1 MNRIQPR
8 QPPTTPAAAGKKSS
22 SSTEAPV
29 IAGGILS
36 RAEAGKSLFALFA
49 PLHYERNYAYP
60 LIVWLHGPDDNETQL
75 KRIMPLVSLRNY
87 AAIAPRGTAGGET
100 EAAAFGWS
108 QSEEHI
114 ELAQQRVLDC
124 LAAARQ
130 RFNVAPGRVFVA
142 GHECGGTMALRLAL
156 REPHRFAGV
165 LSLGG
170 RFPSGHA
177 PLAQLDAARQLSIF
191 VAANRASQR
200 YPTEAVCDDL
210 RLVHSAGMS
219 ITLREYPGTDGLRPQ
234 VLADMDRWLMDQI
247 TGGMAATAAS
257 ASPQPRSR

>member
-8 QPPTTPAAAGKKSS
+8 KPPTTPGMAGKKSS
-22 SSTEAPV
+22 PSTESPV
-29 IAGGILS
+29 ITAGILS
-36 RAEAGKSLFALFA
+36 RPATDESSFALFT

-60 LIVWLHGPDDNETQL
+60 LIVWLHGPDENENQL

-87 AAIAPRGTAGGET
+87 TAVAPRGTAGGET
-100 EAAAFGWS
+100 EAAAFGWL
-108 QSEEHI
+108 QSEDHI

-124 LAAARQ
+124 LAATRQ
-130 RFNVAPGRVFVA
+130 RFNVAPGRVFIA

-170 RFPSGHA
+170 RFPSGQA
-177 PLAQLDAARQLSIF
+177 PLARLDAARRLSIF
-191 VAANRASQR
+191 IAANRASQR
-200 YPTEAVCDDL
+200 YPTGEVCDDL

-247 TGGMAATAAS
+247 TGGVAATAPS
-257 ASPQPRSR
+257 ESPQPRSR

>member
-8 QPPTTPAAAGKKSS
+8 RPPTTPAAAGKKSS
-22 SSTEAPV
+22 PSTESPV
-29 IAGGILS
+29 IAAGILS
-36 RAEAGKSLFALFA
+36 QPAADKSPFALFT

-60 LIVWLHGPDDNETQL
+60 LIVWLHGPDENESQL

-87 AAIAPRGTAGGET
+87 AAIAPRGTAAGET
-100 EAAAFGWS
+100 EAAAFHWS

-130 RFNVAPGRVFVA
+130 RFNVAPGRVFIA

-191 VAANRASQR
+191 VSANRASQR
-200 YPTEAVCDDL
+200 YPTEAVFHDL
-210 RLVHSAGMS
+210 RLVHAAGMS
-219 ITLREYPGTDGLRPQ
+219 ITLREYPGTDDLRPQ
-234 VLADMDRWLMDQI
+234 VLADIDRWLMDQI
-247 TGGMAATAAS
+247 TGGVAATAQS
-257 ASPQPRSR
+257 ASPQPRS